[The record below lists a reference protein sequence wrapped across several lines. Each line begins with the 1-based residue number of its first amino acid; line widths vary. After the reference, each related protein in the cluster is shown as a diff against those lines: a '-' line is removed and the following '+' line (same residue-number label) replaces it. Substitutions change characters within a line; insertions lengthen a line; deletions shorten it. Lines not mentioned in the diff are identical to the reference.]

1 MKYTENSLN
10 IFTAKSYKGIGNAW
24 IVKNLKG
31 NESVDTI
38 VTLLNKTIKFK
49 GEQTDVEEFE
59 RLKRDFEKKL
69 IAKFE
74 NCCDG
79 FVALGD
85 KNFPQH
91 RGIVKESEKPIFL
104 FYKGDIDLLSIE
116 NKNISVIGLLNPDG
130 DIEEREKK
138 IVAQFVRN
146 GATIVSGLA
155 IGCDSISHQQ
165 ALDSNGKTV
174 AILPSP
180 LNNILPARNK
190 GLAFQIVE
198 EGGLLVTEYWDDFKN
213 LMELRSR
220 YMERDRLQALF
231 CDTIVLV
238 ASYAQNSA
246 ERWGISGQKL
256 DSGARLAMGF
266 AKDYHIPR
274 AVMYDQIKDE
284 SNPMFDLNRD
294 LIKEQKD
301 ITILTMDNYIE
312 TVKKIMNNKPT
323 VKTTIPVQKNL
334 FD

>member
-1 MKYTENSLN
+1 MKYTENSIN
-10 IFTAKSYKGIGNAW
+10 ILTAKSYKGIGNAW

-38 VTLLNKTIKFK
+38 VTLLNKTIK

-59 RLKRDFEKKL
+59 RLKRDFENKL
-69 IAKFE
+69 VAKFE

-116 NKNISVIGLLNPDG
+116 NKNISVIGLLNPEG
-130 DIEEREKK
+130 DIEERERK
-138 IVAQFVRN
+138 IVAQFVKN

-155 IGCDSISHQQ
+155 FGCDSISHQQ

-198 EGGLLVTEYWDDFKN
+198 EGGLLVTEYGNDFKSQ
-213 LMELRSR
+213 MELSSR
-220 YMERDRLQALF
+220 YKERDRLQALF
-231 CDTIVLV
+231 CDTIVLA

-246 ERWGISGQKL
+246 ERWKMFGQKL

-266 AKDYHIPR
+266 AKDYNIPR
-274 AVMYDQIKDE
+274 AVMYDQIIDE
-284 SNPMFDLNRD
+284 DNPMFDLNRD

-301 ITILTMDNYIE
+301 ITIITKENYIE
-312 TVKKIMNNKPT
+312 TVEKIMNKKPT

>member
-10 IFTAKSYKGIGNAW
+10 ILTAKSYKGIGNAW

-38 VTLLNKTIKFK
+38 VTLLNKTIK

-59 RLKRDFEKKL
+59 RLKRDFEIKL
-69 IAKFE
+69 VAKFE

-116 NKNISVIGLLNPDG
+116 NKNISVIGLLNPEG
-130 DIEEREKK
+130 DIEERERK

-155 IGCDSISHQQ
+155 FGCDSISHQQ

-198 EGGLLVTEYWDDFKN
+198 EGGLLVTEYGNDFKSQ
-213 LMELRSR
+213 MELSSR
-220 YMERDRLQALF
+220 YKERDRLQALF
-231 CDTIVLV
+231 CDTIVLA

-246 ERWGISGQKL
+246 ERWKMFGQKL

-266 AKDYHIPR
+266 AKDYNIPR
-274 AVMYDQIKDE
+274 AVMYDQIIDE
-284 SNPMFDLNRD
+284 NNPMFDLNRD

-301 ITILTMDNYIE
+301 ISILTKENYIE
-312 TVKKIMNNKPT
+312 TVEKIMNNKPSF
-323 VKTTIPVQKNL
+323 KTTIPVQKNL